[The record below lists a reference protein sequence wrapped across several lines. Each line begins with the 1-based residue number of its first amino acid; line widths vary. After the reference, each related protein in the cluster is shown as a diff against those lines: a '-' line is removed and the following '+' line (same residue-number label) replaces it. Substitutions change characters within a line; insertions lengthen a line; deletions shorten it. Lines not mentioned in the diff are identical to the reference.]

1 MKKSLELTLLS
12 HAESTPTQ
20 EEVNLLKLCR
30 PYTMTPPAVTLN
42 AIRAAE
48 YIACKNIP
56 GAVVECGVW
65 RGGVSMAMASRMKS
79 LGQFR
84 DFFLYDTFDGMS
96 EPTEFDISPSGQKA
110 DSMLRNLSKDE
121 QNHIWAYAPIEKVRR
136 NVESVS
142 YPSEKIHFIQGKV
155 ENTIPGTIPDQIALL
170 RLDTDWYESTKH
182 ELHHLYPLLVS
193 GGILILDDYGFW
205 AGARRAV
212 DEYFDKIGLEI
223 KLNVV
228 NDGIANSAHWIFK
241 P

>member
-1 MKKSLELTLLS
+1 MNNSIEFGLPS
-12 HAESTPTQ
+12 QVESAPSQ

-30 PYTMTPPAVTLN
+30 PFTMTPPAVTLN

-48 YIACKNIP
+48 YIARKSIP

-65 RGGVSMAMASRMKS
+65 RGGVSMAMASRLKS

-96 EPTEFDISPSGQKA
+96 EPTEYDVAPSGQKA
-110 DSMLRNLSKDE
+110 ESMLKTLSKDE

-142 YPSEKIHFIQGKV
+142 YPREKIHFIQGKV
-155 ENTIPGTIPDQIALL
+155 EDTIPGTIPNQIALL

-182 ELHHLYPLLVS
+182 ELNHLYPLLVR

-212 DEYFDKIGLEI
+212 DEYFNQIGLEI